1 MKTIDI
7 EGLYRVKEGELSE
20 LFETFSRAFRDYPKL
35 NGMFP
40 NPQEKQLA
48 VEMVVE
54 YYGRFDFMAGR
65 LYSLDDSLREGIAV
79 LHSGEVD
86 FSDENFEAAGSINEN
101 FRRCSR
107 ELGESGVKR
116 WFGFFDELD
125 RLESQLE
132 LPDEYIYVD
141 FLAVDPDFQ
150 GEGRGSRLIEAL
162 TAKAR
167 ELSLPIMLFTNGDK
181 DVRFYEKHGFRVLA
195 VTRSEEYSLENVYM
209 IYGE

>member
-7 EGLYRVKEGELSE
+7 EGLYRVKEGELPE

-125 RLESQLE
+125 RLESKLE

-167 ELSLPIMLFTNGDK
+167 ELGLPIMLFTNGDK